1 LLFSG
6 SLKLLPASWCVQVN
20 TGLQTQG
27 LENFLDDG
35 LLEAREVD
43 LQLAL
48 KLPVVGDSKW
58 PARTGQQTDS
68 TVRSAPRSSHS
79 SGDDGFPLR
88 GGPPISAPHRSWTT
102 LSCLSR
108 RGTAGAAKPTLAFAR

>member
-48 KLPVVGDSKW
+48 KLPVVGDSK
-58 PARTGQQTDS
+58 
-68 TVRSAPRSSHS
+68 
-79 SGDDGFPLR
+79 
-88 GGPPISAPHRSWTT
+88 
-102 LSCLSR
+102 
-108 RGTAGAAKPTLAFAR
+108 

>member
-1 LLFSG
+1 MHELPSVSARLLFSG
-6 SLKLLPASWCVQVN
+6 SLKLLPASWCAQVN

-48 KLPVVGDSKW
+48 KLPVVGDSK
-58 PARTGQQTDS
+58 
-68 TVRSAPRSSHS
+68 
-79 SGDDGFPLR
+79 
-88 GGPPISAPHRSWTT
+88 
-102 LSCLSR
+102 
-108 RGTAGAAKPTLAFAR
+108 